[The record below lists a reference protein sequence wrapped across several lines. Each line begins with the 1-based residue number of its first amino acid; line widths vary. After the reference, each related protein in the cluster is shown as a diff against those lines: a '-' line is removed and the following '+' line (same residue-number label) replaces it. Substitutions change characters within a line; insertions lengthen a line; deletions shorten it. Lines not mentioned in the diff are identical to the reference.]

1 MFFKSTHRGFS
12 SEGPCIFDK
21 EWYTIHVSPQHD
33 TGRIFER
40 MEHMK
45 GNSPTLTS
53 RIPLAADSHFSESH
67 LPIENTD
74 TDSQAN
80 GKKLPPTI
88 FIIFGANGDLTKRKL
103 IPALYNLAS
112 NQHLSDEFAVIGVD
126 CVPMS
131 TEDFRTKI
139 NQDIHELSARPIEST
154 ICDWLIQRLHYISG
168 DFQDSHTYETLKEC
182 LNQVDASYGLDS
194 TYLYY
199 MATSP
204 TFFPEI
210 VQYLAGKGLVTQNK
224 GCSRRV
230 IFEKPFGHDLQS
242 AQALNRELCTVLAED
257 QIYRIDH
264 YLGKETVQNILVF
277 RFANGIFEP
286 VWNRRYID
294 HVQITVAET
303 LGVEHRGSYYEKA
316 GALRDMVTNHLLQLM
331 AFVAMEPPN
340 AFDAEAVRD
349 EKTKVLRA
357 ILPMKSDEITRSTVA
372 GQYGPGTI
380 RSHPVLAYRSE
391 PHVARDS
398 HTETFAAMKLFIESW
413 RWGGVPFYLR
423 TGKRLPR
430 RVTEIV
436 IQFKSAPLMLF
447 RNTPVHQLTPNQLII
462 RIQPDEGISLNFG
475 AKIPGPTV
483 QVGTVDMDFQY
494 AKYFGDTPRTG
505 YETLL
510 HDCMAGD
517 ATLFQRSDD
526 VEVGW
531 SVVDP
536 ILEVWRGL
544 GPNSTI
550 QYEAGSWGPHEA
562 AMLLE
567 QDGRKWRNPS

>member
-1 MFFKSTHRGFS
+1 
-12 SEGPCIFDK
+12 
-21 EWYTIHVSPQHD
+21 
-33 TGRIFER
+33 
-40 MEHMK
+40 MK
-45 GNSPTLTS
+45 DSSPTLTPQ
-53 RIPLAADSHFSESH
+53 IPLEADSNASESP
-67 LPIENTD
+67 LPIEKTD
-74 TDSQAN
+74 TLSPVE
-80 GKKLPPTI
+80 GKKLPPAI
-88 FIIFGANGDLTKRKL
+88 FIIFGAMGDLTKRKL

-112 NQHLSDEFAVIGVD
+112 NQHLPEDFAVIGVD

-131 TEDFRTKI
+131 TEDFRLKI
-139 NQDIHELSARPIEST
+139 NRDIHELSSRAIESN
-154 ICDWLIQRLHYISG
+154 ICDWLLQRLHYISG
-168 DFQDSHTYETLKEC
+168 DFQDLHTFEKLKEC
-182 LNQVDASYGLDS
+182 LSQLDASHGVEAN
-194 TYLYY
+194 YLYY
-199 MATSP
+199 LATSP
-204 TFFPEI
+204 TFFSEI
-210 VQYLAGKGLVTQNK
+210 VQYLAGKGLVTQNE
-224 GCSRRV
+224 GGSRRV

-242 AQALNRELCTVLAED
+242 AKALNRELCTVLAED

-277 RFANGIFEP
+277 RFGNGIFDP
-286 VWNRRYID
+286 VWNRQYID

-303 LGVEHRGSYYEKA
+303 LGVEHRGTYYDKA
-316 GALRDMVTNHLLQLM
+316 GALRDMVPNHLLQLL

-340 AFDAEAVRD
+340 ALDAEAVRD
-349 EKTKVLRA
+349 EKARVLRA
-357 ILPMKSDEITRSTVA
+357 ILPMKIDDIKRSTVA

-380 RSHPVLAYRSE
+380 TSHPVLAYRSE
-391 PHVARDS
+391 PNVARDS

-436 IQFKSAPLMLF
+436 IQFKFPPLMLF
-447 RNTPVHQLTPNQLII
+447 RNTPVQPLTSNQLII

-475 AKIPGPTV
+475 AKIPGPTL

-494 AKYFGDTPRTG
+494 PKYFGDAPSTG

-517 ATLFQRSDD
+517 ATLFQRSDT

-544 GPNSTI
+544 RPNGTI
-550 QYEAGSWGPHEA
+550 QYEAGTWGPHET

-567 QDGRKWRNPS
+567 QDGRKWRNPT